1 MLCHIS
7 TKIVGV
13 FFSVTNF
20 EGSTD
25 SPPGGVHGWV
35 TQKYSSPSGTISSV
49 GSTVVEFD
57 KMVFPV
63 ILAPSVHWI
72 VFMTPGWHLGPSS
85 CSNENSLYIS
95 THNP

>member
-13 FFSVTNF
+13 FGLVTNF
-20 EGSTD
+20 AGSTD
-25 SPPGGVHGWV
+25 FPPGGVHGWV

-49 GSTVVEFD
+49 GSTVREVD
-57 KMVFPV
+57 KMGFPD

-72 VFMTPGWHLGPSS
+72 VFMTPGVHFGPSS
-85 CSNENSLYIS
+85 CM
-95 THNP
+95 